1 MDNEILFDNFSVQTE
16 VQMNDANNIDYQSMK
31 DDKKHE
37 NSSRYKIAC
46 DVIKICKY

>member
-31 DDKKHE
+31 DDK
-37 NSSRYKIAC
+37 NTKIHQ
-46 DVIKICKY
+46 DTK